1 MKKFISFLLFISTV
15 FSYSQIGIGTDNPDP
30 SAAIDIVSSNSGML
44 LPRLKMSERDNIANP
59 AQGLMIYCTDCGSH
73 GQLQLFN
80 GSSWFGLSL
89 TDALQMTWIMMATP
103 MT

>member
-1 MKKFISFLLFISTV
+1 
-15 FSYSQIGIGTDNPDP
+15 
-30 SAAIDIVSSNSGML
+30 
-44 LPRLKMSERDNIANP
+44 MSERDNIANP

-89 TDALQMTWIMMATP
+89 TDASSMTWIMMATLV
-103 MT
+103 M